1 MELKNAQRDDMEKH
15 GVILRCIGSGS
26 NGNCSVLT
34 DSDGEMLILDCGMY
48 FNKILKHIGFG
59 LNKIKAVC
67 VTHSHK
73 DHSLSADRF
82 RGVGVPVISEKGIY
96 QFGQYRIKTFDLVHD
111 VPCIG
116 FAVTHPEMGMF
127 VYLTDTEYCKYR
139 FKGVRHLLVE
149 CNYCKDLLD
158 KDHPSANHIFQGHME
173 LETTKAFVKANKK
186 DLQNV
191 ILCHMSQTNL
201 DYDRALTEIKSVC
214 NDTTNV
220 VFATSQEEINL

>member
-1 MELKNAQRDDMEKH
+1 MFLKTLQ
-15 GVILRCIGSGS
+15 SGS
-26 NGNCSVLT
+26 DGNCYVLT
-34 DSDGEMLILDCGMY
+34 DSDGEMLILDCGMH
-48 FNKILKHIGFG
+48 FNKILKGIGYG
-59 LNKIKAVC
+59 MQNIKAVC
-67 VTHSHK
+67 VTHRHK
-73 DHSLSADRF
+73 DHSLAMERF
-82 RGVGVPVISEKGIY
+82 LGVGIPVISEKGIY
-96 QFGQYRIKTFDLVHD
+96 NFGQYKIKTFDLVHD
-111 VPCIG
+111 VPCVG
-116 FAVTHPEMGMF
+116 FAVTHPEMGML

-158 KDHPSANHIFQGHME
+158 KDHPAVRHIFEGHME

-220 VFATSQEEINL
+220 AFATANEEIILSKE